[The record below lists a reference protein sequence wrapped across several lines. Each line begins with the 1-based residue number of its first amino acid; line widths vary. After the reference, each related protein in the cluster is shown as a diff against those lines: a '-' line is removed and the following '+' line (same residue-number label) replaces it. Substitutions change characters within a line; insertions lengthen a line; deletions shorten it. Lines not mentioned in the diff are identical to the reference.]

1 MALEGKL
8 TWKGIDIDSAY
19 VVISNAQCNVNYDSN
34 MVLKTE
40 ATYNEDGSIKTEA
53 LYEKEWTKSIYG
65 HYNGLVFKDKA
76 SKDAEPAS
84 PITSISGN
92 YSPNHAASA
101 KNDVRQAYEALKLVD
116 AYKDLADA

>member
-65 HYNGLVFKDKA
+65 HYN
-76 SKDAEPAS
+76 
-84 PITSISGN
+84 
-92 YSPNHAASA
+92 
-101 KNDVRQAYEALKLVD
+101 EALKLVD